1 MLYPR
6 IILVFLS
13 TTKSPELNIIE
24 VRWRI
29 VAPKKSYQQSYI
41 YKRIRDRK
49 AVSDWTKKYNI
60 AHGRRI
66 NDILHIGA
74 MNMAS

>member
-49 AVSDWTKKYNI
+49 AVIVIGPKKYNI
-60 AHGRRI
+60 AHRRRI
-66 NDILHIGA
+66 NDILHI
-74 MNMAS
+74 